1 MCRRRFLTIVLPL
14 HRLGELL
21 HCTSWL
27 VVQFLGP
34 TSSGQPKPTQN
45 MVAQVFLA
53 WLWVVASFAIIVA
66 VESVRIVLR
75 ASARLEEFLGFF
87 LRSEIA
93 AIHI

>member
-1 MCRRRFLTIVLPL
+1 
-14 HRLGELL
+14 
-21 HCTSWL
+21 
-27 VVQFLGP
+27 
-34 TSSGQPKPTQN
+34 